1 MNLDLA
7 IQNTL
12 KRNPMENALHGVM
25 DDYGAQ
31 FQLTS
36 FTSTAKGAEAI
47 FGAPV
52 AVMAPNILSRPTT
65 TRTRKASEGS
75 REPYSANIGE
85 GYRLEYSPTGPSWT
99 LYRIE
104 KVTPTIG
111 DRLLAFL
118 KGEKAQKDKL
128 VPTIERS
135 GTYATNRFLTT
146 LDYRKDFTFQFKQ
159 KIASAVIAHMEGGTI
174 SGLQEGYTVDT
185 DPSDDLSEDLTA
197 VIIENT
203 SPITVESGVEIQGSQ
218 PISGDGFN
226 RAPNNAPME
235 MSLADA
241 YTGVAKQSNGNFM
254 GDTVI
259 PTPLTRSQA
268 GLLFDALGNPA
279 GIPIRPPTRMPPNA
293 IYALRNSRSL

>member
-12 KRNPMENALHGVM
+12 KRSEMENALHGVM
-25 DDYGAQ
+25 DNYGAQ

-65 TRTRKASEGS
+65 TRTRKAADGR
-75 REPYSANIGE
+75 REPYTANIGA

-99 LYRIE
+99 LYRID
-104 KVTPTIG
+104 KATPTVG
-111 DRLLAFL
+111 DRLSAFFN
-118 KGEKAQKDKL
+118 GTKAQTDKL

-146 LDYRKDFTFQFKQ
+146 LDYRKDFPFQFKQ
-159 KIASAVIAHMEGGTI
+159 QVASAVIAHMEGGTI
-174 SGLQEGYTVDT
+174 SNLQEGYTVDT
-185 DPSDDLSEDLTA
+185 DPSDDISEDLTA

-203 SPITVESGVEIQGSQ
+203 SPITVENSMDIQGSQ
-218 PISGDGFN
+218 PMAADGFN
-226 RAPNNAPME
+226 RNPNNAPLE

-241 YTGVAKQSNGNFM
+241 YIGVAKQSNGNFM

-259 PTPLTRSQA
+259 PTPITRSQA
-268 GLLFDALGNPA
+268 GLSFDALGNPA
-279 GIPIRPPTRMPPNA
+279 GIPIRPPTKMPPNA
-293 IYALRNSRSL
+293 MYALRNSRSL

>member
-12 KRNPMENALHGVM
+12 KRSEMENAMHGVM
-25 DDYGAQ
+25 DNYGAQ

-52 AVMAPNILSRPTT
+52 AVMAANPLSRPTT

-85 GYRLEYSPTGPSWT
+85 GYQLEYSPTGPSWT
-99 LYRIE
+99 LYRVE
-104 KVTPTIG
+104 KTTPTVG
-111 DRLLAFL
+111 DRLSAFFN
-118 KGEKAQKDKL
+118 GQKAQQDKL

-159 KIASAVIAHMEGGTI
+159 QVASAVIAHMEGGTI
-174 SGLQEGYTVDT
+174 SDLQAGYTVDT
-185 DPSDDLSEDLTA
+185 DPSDDIVEGLTA
-197 VIIENT
+197 GIIEDT
-203 SPITVESGVEIQGSQ
+203 PPAEVENGVEIQGSQ
-218 PISGDGFN
+218 PLSAEGFN
-226 RAPNNAPME
+226 RAPNNAPLE
-235 MSLADA
+235 MGLADA

-268 GLLFDALGNPA
+268 GFSFDALGNPV
-279 GIPIRPPTRMPPNA
+279 GIPIRPPTRIPPNA
-293 IYALRNSRSL
+293 MYALRNSRSL